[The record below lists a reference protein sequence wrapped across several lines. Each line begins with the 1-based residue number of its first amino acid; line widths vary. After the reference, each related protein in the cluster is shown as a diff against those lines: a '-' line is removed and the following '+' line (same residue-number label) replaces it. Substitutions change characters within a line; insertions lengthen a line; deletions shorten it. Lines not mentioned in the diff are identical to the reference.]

1 VRYRNRRGLERGNG
15 PILLRIWRM
24 HCKIRIARARDDA
37 CAARVRYA

>member
-15 PILLRIWRM
+15 PRLMRMWRM
-24 HCKIRIARARDDA
+24 YRKIRFARMGDDA

>member
-15 PILLRIWRM
+15 PRLLRIRRM
-24 HCKIRIARARDDA
+24 HCKIRIDRTGDDA